1 MLLKVKQLIVENAG
15 WKRNITSK
23 DIYINSDN
31 IVSVSDYVGAKDFL
45 LSEGSEFSNSPY
57 SLIKIGLGNKTEEV
71 IAFGPAESFYS
82 MIRGEAKGRRLLN
95 D

>member
-23 DIYINSDN
+23 DIYINSNN
-31 IVSVSDYVGAKDFL
+31 IVSVSDYVGATDFL
-45 LSEGSEFSNSPY
+45 LSEGSEFSNSPF
-57 SLIKIGLGNKTEEV
+57 SLIKFGHGTKIEEV

-82 MIRGEAKGRRLLN
+82 MIRGETTGRRLLN